1 MSFFMQW
8 LPTLIA
14 TAILAV
20 AAFLVDPSS
29 RRDRRR
35 DSAQSPPGGGRTSAR

>member
-1 MSFFMQW
+1 MSFFLQW

-20 AAFLVDPSS
+20 AAFLVDPSIY
-29 RRDRRR
+29 RNKRR
-35 DSAQSPPGGGRTSAR
+35 DSAHTPRAKDQTSSR

>member
-1 MSFFMQW
+1 MSFFIQW

-20 AAFLVDPSS
+20 AAFLVDPSI
-29 RRDRRR
+29 RRDKRR
-35 DSAQSPPGGGRTSAR
+35 DSAQSPPAKDRTSAQ